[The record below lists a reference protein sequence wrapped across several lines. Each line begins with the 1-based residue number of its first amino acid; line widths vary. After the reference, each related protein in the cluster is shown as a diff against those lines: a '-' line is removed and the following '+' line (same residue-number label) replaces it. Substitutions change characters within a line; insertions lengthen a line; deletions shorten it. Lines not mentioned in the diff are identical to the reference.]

1 LSEVYFAPLNSL
13 VNVGAIFPDVRTSV
27 AGVTIWA
34 LASKFEIA
42 LNDRWRRKQEPL
54 FKAACLP

>member
-1 LSEVYFAPLNSL
+1 VTYFDDRNSL
-13 VNVGAIFPDVRTSV
+13 VNPVAIFPDVRTSADGV
-27 AGVTIWA
+27 AIWA